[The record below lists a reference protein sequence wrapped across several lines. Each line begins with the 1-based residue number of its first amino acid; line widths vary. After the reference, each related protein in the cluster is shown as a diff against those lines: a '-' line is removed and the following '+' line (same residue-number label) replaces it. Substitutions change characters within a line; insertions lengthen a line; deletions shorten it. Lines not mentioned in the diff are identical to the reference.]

1 MIKKNLIY
9 NFISLIKFDF
19 KLWNQSHNLLVYKL
33 IPMKFRNLIW
43 IELILIGWKNGK
55 VVLCK
60 RAELSRPVS
69 GWPNHFGLVAQ
80 LSGIE

>member
-1 MIKKNLIY
+1 
-9 NFISLIKFDF
+9 
-19 KLWNQSHNLLVYKL
+19 
-33 IPMKFRNLIW
+33 MKFRNLIW

-60 RAELSRPVS
+60 RAELSRPILD
-69 GWPNHFGLVAQ
+69 WPNHFALVAQ